1 MRKAEPFHISLSP
14 GMQTGVTK
22 TRKVL
27 RVEPAMRRGAKLSGA
42 CARCGFSA
50 STPRIV
56 SGGRATNSCSR
67 IREERPSNGAR
78 A

>member
-1 MRKAEPFHISLSP
+1 VSSEPRDVEGGGRRGKDDLISLSP

-42 CARCGFSA
+42 
-50 STPRIV
+50 
-56 SGGRATNSCSR
+56 SC
-67 IREERPSNGAR
+67 
-78 A
+78 